1 MIRFPRLHFCAF
13 IGASIGD
20 TPPGAC
26 CASPAFFR
34 LRLRVRQPRC
44 ASWFEVLPG
53 SSHVCKIPVASLSS
67 GLLTII
73 TNDHLSGRS
82 EMKRILK
89 TGVRR
94 MLRNLFGPG
103 VEAFV
108 VDDDWQ
114 ALLFVPDSR

>member
-26 CASPAFFR
+26 CALPAFFC
-34 LRLRVRQPRC
+34 LRVRHLRC
-44 ASWFEVLPG
+44 VSWSEVVPG

>member
-1 MIRFPRLHFCAF
+1 MIRFPRLHFCA
-13 IGASIGD
+13 SIGVAIRD
-20 TPPGAC
+20 ISDRGM
-26 CASPAFFR
+26 
-34 LRLRVRQPRC
+34 LRLVRFFPSPLSQPRF
-44 ASWFEVLPG
+44 ASRSELLPG

-73 TNDHLSGRS
+73 TNDHLNGRS

-94 MLRNLFGPG
+94 ILRNLFGPG